1 MSMIKTQATIRAATR
16 AELLRHQEQQL
27 CVMMGQ
33 AWYFAAQKAVDEG
46 ASSSEID
53 IAKVHA
59 QMWHH
64 RAHKAQSM
72 REAHQKETS

>member
-1 MSMIKTQATIRAATR
+1 
-16 AELLRHQEQQL
+16 
-27 CVMMGQ
+27 MMGQ

-46 ASSSEID
+46 ASSIEID

-72 REAHQKETS
+72 RKAHQKENP